1 MDINEIKEILPHR
14 YPFLL
19 IDKVISM
26 EGNKIVAIKNV
37 TVNENY
43 FQGHFPA
50 EAVMPGVL
58 IIEALAQTGAVAI
71 YGMELS
77 LTQDN
82 IKIYGHSIE
91 CRINAENPKLGFAP
105 SPGKIKFLNLPGG
118 NGVRVDTAVYNGY
131 TIPPNYD
138 SMIAKLIVHGKSRD
152 EAIKKMLRA
161 LDEFVIEGINTNIEF
176 QISILKNQAFRLGT
190 YDTSFISKEFKL

>member
-43 FQGHFPA
+43 FQCHFPA

-71 YGMELS
+71 LS
-77 LTQDN
+77 KN
-82 IKIYGHSIE
+82 EFK
-91 CRINAENPKLGFAP
+91 
-105 SPGKIKFLNLPGG
+105 GKIAYFAGIDKAKFRRKVIPGDILRLEVEITKLRG
-118 NGVRVDTAVYNGY
+118 RAGIGYGIAYVD
-131 TIPPNYD
+131 D
-138 SMIAKLIVHGKSRD
+138 
-152 EAIKKMLRA
+152 KK
-161 LDEFVIEGINTNIEF
+161 VCEGELTF
-176 QISILKNQAFRLGT
+176 MVG
-190 YDTSFISKEFKL
+190 

>member
-19 IDKVISM
+19 IVKVISM

-71 YGMELS
+71 LS
-77 LTQDN
+77 KN
-82 IKIYGHSIE
+82 EFK
-91 CRINAENPKLGFAP
+91 
-105 SPGKIKFLNLPGG
+105 GKIAYFAGIDKAKFRRKVIPGDILRLEVEITKLRG
-118 NGVRVDTAVYNGY
+118 RAGIGYGIAYVD
-131 TIPPNYD
+131 D
-138 SMIAKLIVHGKSRD
+138 
-152 EAIKKMLRA
+152 KK
-161 LDEFVIEGINTNIEF
+161 VCEGELTF
-176 QISILKNQAFRLGT
+176 MVG
-190 YDTSFISKEFKL
+190 

>member
-71 YGMELS
+71 LS
-77 LTQDN
+77 KN
-82 IKIYGHSIE
+82 EFK
-91 CRINAENPKLGFAP
+91 
-105 SPGKIKFLNLPGG
+105 GKIAYFAGIDKAKFRRKVIPGDIL
-118 NGVRVDTAVYNGY
+118 RLEVDITKLRGRAGIGY
-131 TIPPNYD
+131 G
-138 SMIAKLIVHGKSRD
+138 IAYVD
-152 EAIKKMLRA
+152 DKK
-161 LDEFVIEGINTNIEF
+161 VCEGELTF
-176 QISILKNQAFRLGT
+176 MVG
-190 YDTSFISKEFKL
+190 

>member
-50 EAVMPGVL
+50 EPVMPGVL

-71 YGMELS
+71 LS
-77 LTQDN
+77 KN
-82 IKIYGHSIE
+82 EFK
-91 CRINAENPKLGFAP
+91 
-105 SPGKIKFLNLPGG
+105 GKIAYFAGIDKAKFRRKVIPGDILRLEVELTKLRG
-118 NGVRVDTAVYNGY
+118 RAGIGYGIAYVD
-131 TIPPNYD
+131 D
-138 SMIAKLIVHGKSRD
+138 
-152 EAIKKMLRA
+152 KK
-161 LDEFVIEGINTNIEF
+161 VCEGELTF
-176 QISILKNQAFRLGT
+176 MVG
-190 YDTSFISKEFKL
+190 

>member
-50 EAVMPGVL
+50 EEVMPGVL

-71 YGMELS
+71 LS
-77 LTQDN
+77 KN
-82 IKIYGHSIE
+82 EFK
-91 CRINAENPKLGFAP
+91 
-105 SPGKIKFLNLPGG
+105 GKIAYFAGIDKAKFRRKVIPGDILRLEVEITKLRG
-118 NGVRVDTAVYNGY
+118 RAGIGYGIAYVD
-131 TIPPNYD
+131 D
-138 SMIAKLIVHGKSRD
+138 
-152 EAIKKMLRA
+152 KK
-161 LDEFVIEGINTNIEF
+161 VCEGELTF
-176 QISILKNQAFRLGT
+176 MVG
-190 YDTSFISKEFKL
+190 

>member
-71 YGMELS
+71 LS
-77 LTQDN
+77 KN
-82 IKIYGHSIE
+82 EFK
-91 CRINAENPKLGFAP
+91 
-105 SPGKIKFLNLPGG
+105 GKIAYFAGIDKAKFRRKVIPGDILRLEVEITKLRG
-118 NGVRVDTAVYNGY
+118 RAGLGYGIAYVD
-131 TIPPNYD
+131 D
-138 SMIAKLIVHGKSRD
+138 
-152 EAIKKMLRA
+152 KK
-161 LDEFVIEGINTNIEF
+161 VCEGE
-176 QISILKNQAFRLGT
+176 LAFMVG
-190 YDTSFISKEFKL
+190 

>member
-50 EAVMPGVL
+50 EAVMLGVL

-71 YGMELS
+71 LS
-77 LTQDN
+77 KN
-82 IKIYGHSIE
+82 EFK
-91 CRINAENPKLGFAP
+91 
-105 SPGKIKFLNLPGG
+105 GKIAYFAGIDKAKFRRKVIPGDILRLEVEITKLRG
-118 NGVRVDTAVYNGY
+118 RAGIGYGIAYVD
-131 TIPPNYD
+131 D
-138 SMIAKLIVHGKSRD
+138 
-152 EAIKKMLRA
+152 KK
-161 LDEFVIEGINTNIEF
+161 VCEGELTF
-176 QISILKNQAFRLGT
+176 MVG
-190 YDTSFISKEFKL
+190 

>member
-50 EAVMPGVL
+50 EPVMPGVL

-71 YGMELS
+71 LS
-77 LTQDN
+77 KN
-82 IKIYGHSIE
+82 EFK
-91 CRINAENPKLGFAP
+91 
-105 SPGKIKFLNLPGG
+105 GKIAYFAGIDKAKFRRKVIPGDILRLEVELTKLRG
-118 NGVRVDTAVYNGY
+118 RAGIGYGIAYVDDKKVCEGELTFMVGY
-131 TIPPNYD
+131 
-138 SMIAKLIVHGKSRD
+138 
-152 EAIKKMLRA
+152 
-161 LDEFVIEGINTNIEF
+161 
-176 QISILKNQAFRLGT
+176 
-190 YDTSFISKEFKL
+190 

>member
-71 YGMELS
+71 LS
-77 LTQDN
+77 KN
-82 IKIYGHSIE
+82 EFK
-91 CRINAENPKLGFAP
+91 
-105 SPGKIKFLNLPGG
+105 GKIAYFAWIDKAKFRRKVIPGDILRLEVEITKLRG
-118 NGVRVDTAVYNGY
+118 RAGIGYGIAYVD
-131 TIPPNYD
+131 D
-138 SMIAKLIVHGKSRD
+138 
-152 EAIKKMLRA
+152 KK
-161 LDEFVIEGINTNIEF
+161 VCEGELTF
-176 QISILKNQAFRLGT
+176 MVG
-190 YDTSFISKEFKL
+190 

>member
-43 FQGHFPA
+43 FHGHFPA

-71 YGMELS
+71 LS
-77 LTQDN
+77 KN
-82 IKIYGHSIE
+82 EFK
-91 CRINAENPKLGFAP
+91 
-105 SPGKIKFLNLPGG
+105 GKIAYFAGIDKAKFRRKVIPGDILRLEVEITKLRG
-118 NGVRVDTAVYNGY
+118 RAGLGYGIAYVD
-131 TIPPNYD
+131 D
-138 SMIAKLIVHGKSRD
+138 
-152 EAIKKMLRA
+152 KK
-161 LDEFVIEGINTNIEF
+161 VCEGELTF
-176 QISILKNQAFRLGT
+176 MVG
-190 YDTSFISKEFKL
+190 

>member
-43 FQGHFPA
+43 F

-71 YGMELS
+71 LS
-77 LTQDN
+77 KN
-82 IKIYGHSIE
+82 EFK
-91 CRINAENPKLGFAP
+91 
-105 SPGKIKFLNLPGG
+105 GKIAYFAGIDKAKFRRKVIPGDILRLEVEITKLRG
-118 NGVRVDTAVYNGY
+118 RAGIGYGIAYVD
-131 TIPPNYD
+131 D
-138 SMIAKLIVHGKSRD
+138 
-152 EAIKKMLRA
+152 KK
-161 LDEFVIEGINTNIEF
+161 VCEGELTF
-176 QISILKNQAFRLGT
+176 MVG
-190 YDTSFISKEFKL
+190 

>member
-71 YGMELS
+71 LS
-77 LTQDN
+77 
-82 IKIYGHSIE
+82 
-91 CRINAENPKLGFAP
+91 
-105 SPGKIKFLNLPGG
+105 
-118 NGVRVDTAVYNGY
+118 
-131 TIPPNYD
+131 
-138 SMIAKLIVHGKSRD
+138 
-152 EAIKKMLRA
+152 
-161 LDEFVIEGINTNIEF
+161 
-176 QISILKNQAFRLGT
+176 KN
-190 YDTSFISKEFKL
+190 EFKAKIAYFAGIDKAKFRRKVIPGDILRLEVEITKLRGRAGIGYGIAYVDDKKVCEGELTFMVG

>member
-26 EGNKIVAIKNV
+26 EGNKIIAIKNV

-71 YGMELS
+71 LS
-77 LTQDN
+77 KN
-82 IKIYGHSIE
+82 EFK
-91 CRINAENPKLGFAP
+91 
-105 SPGKIKFLNLPGG
+105 GKIAYFAGIDKAKFRRKVIPGDILRLEVEITKLRG
-118 NGVRVDTAVYNGY
+118 RAGLGYGIAYVD
-131 TIPPNYD
+131 D
-138 SMIAKLIVHGKSRD
+138 
-152 EAIKKMLRA
+152 KK
-161 LDEFVIEGINTNIEF
+161 VCEGELTF
-176 QISILKNQAFRLGT
+176 MVG
-190 YDTSFISKEFKL
+190 